1 MIVNIFFIKKMKNII
16 VELNINNF
24 LKSKFS
30 KYSLI
35 CGFYILLIKIDGSD
49 NNITKP
55 AKDPNPTVSINDT
68 INVPKKIIISL
79 ILCVLF
85 VKNLIFLKK
94 KFIL

>member
-1 MIVNIFFIKKMKNII
+1 MKNII

-35 CGFYILLIKIDGSD
+35 CGFDILLIKMDGSV

-68 INVPKKIIISL
+68 INAPKKTIISL
-79 ILCVLF
+79 ILCTLF